1 MIEFRFKL
9 DRSPKKHLCP
19 ACNKKRLVRY
29 LNIET
34 GQYLPDKYG
43 RCDRESNCGY
53 HLNPYPDEYTTGN
66 VKGMHFK
73 PQTSQ
78 LPNPTYYIPDN
89 ILDST
94 LKDYEKNTFVQNLL
108 QTYPHEEVEKVISLY
123 RIGTI
128 GKGERSG
135 AVTFP
140 FIDKSGD
147 LRTIQAKQFDDT
159 NHTKSTDFV
168 HSIIARHYTNK
179 GQLLP
184 EWLQN
189 YLKNERFVSC
199 LFGEHLLDKYPMN
212 PVALV
217 EAPKTAI
224 IGSLYYGLPVSS
236 DKLLWIAVYNK
247 SSLSLEKCK
256 ALKGRKI
263 VLFPDLNAYNDWNS
277 KANELKEKLP
287 GTRFFVSDLLEQNAT
302 EKEKSSGLDL
312 ADYLIRFDYKLFRNQ
327 QPVSVTSSPVYSN
340 TLPAIPKHNKPMLE
354 SYCLKPLRPTTGRL
368 KELEDTFIHIT
379 QHSKRKPSN
388 REQIIRLFDQYKRV
402 YPDNSSLDELDFL
415 ILH

>member
-1 MIEFRFKL
+1 PFMQLIEHGVYTVKL
-9 DRSPKKHLCP
+9 
-19 ACNKKRLVRY
+19 
-29 LNIET
+29 
-34 GQYLPDKYG
+34 
-43 RCDRESNCGY
+43 
-53 HLNPYPDEYTTGN
+53 
-66 VKGMHFK
+66 
-73 PQTSQ
+73 
-78 LPNPTYYIPDN
+78 
-89 ILDST
+89 T
-94 LKDYEKNTFVQNLL
+94 L
-108 QTYPHEEVEKVISLY
+108 S
-123 RIGTI
+123 
-128 GKGERSG
+128 
-135 AVTFP
+135 
-140 FIDKSGD
+140 
-147 LRTIQAKQFDDT
+147 
-159 NHTKSTDFV
+159 
-168 HSIIARHYTNK
+168 
-179 GQLLP
+179 
-184 EWLQN
+184 
-189 YLKNERFVSC
+189 KNERFVSC

>member
-189 YLKNERFVSC
+189 YLKN
-199 LFGEHLLDKYPMN
+199 G
-212 PVALV
+212 
-217 EAPKTAI
+217 
-224 IGSLYYGLPVSS
+224 
-236 DKLLWIAVYNK
+236 
-247 SSLSLEKCK
+247 
-256 ALKGRKI
+256 
-263 VLFPDLNAYNDWNS
+263 
-277 KANELKEKLP
+277 
-287 GTRFFVSDLLEQNAT
+287 
-302 EKEKSSGLDL
+302 
-312 ADYLIRFDYKLFRNQ
+312 
-327 QPVSVTSSPVYSN
+327 
-340 TLPAIPKHNKPMLE
+340 
-354 SYCLKPLRPTTGRL
+354 
-368 KELEDTFIHIT
+368 
-379 QHSKRKPSN
+379 
-388 REQIIRLFDQYKRV
+388 
-402 YPDNSSLDELDFL
+402 
-415 ILH
+415 